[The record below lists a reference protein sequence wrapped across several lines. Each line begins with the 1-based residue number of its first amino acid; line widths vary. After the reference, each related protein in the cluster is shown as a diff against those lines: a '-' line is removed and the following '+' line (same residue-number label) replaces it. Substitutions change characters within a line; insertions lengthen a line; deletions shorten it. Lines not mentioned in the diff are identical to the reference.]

1 MMATPLMPK
10 ATAIWLL
17 DNTAL
22 TFDQISAFCGLHTLE
37 IRALADGEVA
47 SGLVGFDP
55 ILNGQLTQDELN
67 RCAADPKAL
76 LQLLD
81 NARKTAT
88 KTKSG
93 KKYTPLARRSDRP
106 DAILWLIK
114 NYPQLSDT
122 QICMLLGT
130 TRGTITSIRDRSHW
144 NIQNIKPHDPVIL
157 GICSQ
162 KDLDA
167 LVNQTKAL

>member
-1 MMATPLMPK
+1 MATPLMPK

-22 TFDQISAFCGLHTLE
+22 TFEQISDFCGLHTLE
-37 IRALADGEVA
+37 IKALADGEVS

-55 ILNGQLTQDELN
+55 VFNGQLTQEEID
-67 RCAADPKAL
+67 RCSSDPSAKLAL
-76 LQLLD
+76 LAD
-81 NARKTAT
+81 AKTTITT

-106 DAILWLIK
+106 DAIAWLIK
-114 NYPQLSDT
+114 NYPTINDM
-122 QICMLLGT
+122 QICMLIGT
-130 TRGTITSIRDRSHW
+130 TRGTIATIRDRTHW

-157 GICSQ
+157 GICTQ

-167 LVNQTKAL
+167 IVSQLKA

>member
-1 MMATPLMPK
+1 MATPLMPK

-22 TFDQISAFCGLHTLE
+22 TFAQISAFCGLHTLE
-37 IRALADGEVA
+37 IKALADGEVA

-55 ILNGQLTQDELN
+55 ILNGQLTQEEID
-67 RCAADPKAL
+67 RCSADPEAK
-76 LQLLD
+76 LQLLE
-81 NARKTAT
+81 NAKESVKT

-93 KKYTPLARRSDRP
+93 KKYTPLARRGDRP

-114 NYPQLSDT
+114 NYPQLTDT
-122 QICMLLGT
+122 HICMLLGT
-130 TRGTITSIRDRSHW
+130 TRGTIATIRDKTHW
-144 NIQNIKPHDPVIL
+144 NMQNIKPHDPVIL

-162 KDLDA
+162 KDLDDI
-167 LVNQTKAL
+167 LNQIKA

>member
-1 MMATPLMPK
+1 MATPLMPK

-22 TFDQISAFCGLHTLE
+22 TFAQIAAFCGLHLLE
-37 IRALADGEVA
+37 IKALADGEVS

-55 ILNGQLTQDELN
+55 VLNGQLTQGEIDRCSADEN
-67 RCAADPKAL
+67 AI
-76 LQLLD
+76 LQLLE
-81 NARKTAT
+81 NAKVSTKT

-122 QICMLLGT
+122 HICMLLGT
-130 TRGTITSIRDRSHW
+130 TRGTIASIRDKTHW

-162 KDLDA
+162 KDLED
-167 LVNQTKAL
+167 LVGKSQ